1 MAKIIS
7 GNIFDLDSGHIL
19 HQVNCMGVMGAGI
32 AGRIAKKHPVVK
44 ENYLN
49 MCDRFS
55 KQERLGKLQL
65 VQVAP
70 KLSFFNSFS
79 QFAFG
84 RDENEKYTE
93 EDLLIGNIERAASI
107 ARQNNQPLYVP
118 FNIGCGLGGGDWD
131 LIWDGIKDLDNVLV
145 VHKPEK

>member
-49 MCDRFS
+49 MCERFS

-70 KLSFFNSFS
+70 ELSFFNSFS

-131 LIWDGIKDLDNVLV
+131 VIWDGIKDLDNVLV
-145 VHKPEK
+145 VQKQEK